1 MSWSVHRCFG
11 LGSLLTNLL
20 LQSLLALGDLQ
31 ASVLLPTCM
40 SGQQLLIE
48 AVRCAI
54 ATLRLTADGLELA
67 LNRITPGSRPPARVE
82 AETATSAPSWD
93 LLTVPEESSSQP
105 DLPRP
110 VFLPAPLTPSSQSF
124 DSYHEV
130 SSGIGPVPDHCVD
143 FCSRLGSAEEAR
155 RRATRAWEAGRW
167 ARAAL
172 EGIIPKP
179 RPTPKIHLRPC
190 VYLIV
195 RAPGIENPVR
205 VASANEYF
213 RLLPVFTQDSI
224 SHSFPSIAE
233 ARCYCAGVGI
243 PLPDQQ

>member
-1 MSWSVHRCFG
+1 
-11 LGSLLTNLL
+11 
-20 LQSLLALGDLQ
+20 
-31 ASVLLPTCM
+31 M
-40 SGQQLLIE
+40 SGLQLLIE
-48 AVRCAI
+48 AVRVAI
-54 ATLRLTADGLELA
+54 HSLRLTADGLELA
-67 LNRITPGSRPPARVE
+67 INRIAPAHPSLPQPDLE
-82 AETATSAPSWD
+82 LASSHSWD
-93 LLTVPEESSSQP
+93 LLTTPEEPPTYQ

-110 VFLPAPLTPSSQSF
+110 AAQPAPRTPQSRSH
-124 DSYHEV
+124 DNYHEV
-130 SSGIGPVPDHCVD
+130 AAGLAPVPEHCVD
-143 FCSRLGSAEEAR
+143 FCSRLGSPEEAR
-155 RRATRAWEAGRW
+155 RRASRAWEAGRW

-190 VYLIV
+190 VYIIV

-205 VASANEYF
+205 VGSANEFF
-213 RLLPVFTQDSI
+213 RLLPVFTPDSI